1 MQMRKWLLVL
11 ALAAVVGLYLWL
23 DLGQYLNL
31 QTLKAQQQAI
41 ETYRTDNPGLSVA
54 LYFSAYVVMAALSL
68 PGAALLTLAG
78 GAVFGLLWGTV
89 IVSFASSIGA
99 TLAFLIA
106 RFLLRDWVMQRFGAT
121 PARRSMKG
129 VRRDGRFL
137 SVHPAPGAGLSLL
150 SRQSA
155 APD

>member
-11 ALAAVVGLYLWL
+11 ALTSVVGLYLAL

-41 ETYRTDNPGLSVA
+41 EAYRTDNPGLSVA

-78 GAVFGLLWGTV
+78 GAVFGLLW
-89 IVSFASSIGA
+89 
-99 TLAFLIA
+99 
-106 RFLLRDWVMQRFGAT
+106 
-121 PARRSMKG
+121 
-129 VRRDGRFL
+129 
-137 SVHPAPGAGLSLL
+137 
-150 SRQSA
+150 
-155 APD
+155 